1 MLEIILL
8 LKRYFTEN
16 KLFTLL
22 KAKQLLTTIIFFS
35 VLTLSFAQNATI
47 KGIILDENNQ
57 PIEKVNVK
65 TDNNGTATNTNG
77 FYIITI
83 PANKEITI
91 EFTHLSHK
99 KVVSTFNLKNGES
112 V

>member
-1 MLEIILL
+1 M
-8 LKRYFTEN
+8 
-16 KLFTLL
+16 
-22 KAKQLLTTIIFFS
+22 KAKQLLTTIVFFS

-91 EFTHLSHK
+91 EFTHHSL
-99 KVVSTFNLKNGES
+99 N
-112 V
+112 